1 MNNQDRKAMAAIE
14 KMVAGYRDITRIQ
27 IEPLAGGRWRW
38 SIHEGERESFA
49 AAVRVEYQGRMVD
62 RITLTVPVINE
73 SAYILFLVVGKDK
86 SEIILKAAGDGCN
99 DLPASRVEPRT
110 GALRIFADTEAAR
123 LI

>member
-49 AAVRVEYQGRMVD
+49 AVGTPGETQAMLESTKTLLDMLAGIPPGRHV
-62 RITLTVPVINE
+62 LTIPQSDN
-73 SAYILFLVVGKDK
+73 
-86 SEIILKAAGDGCN
+86 
-99 DLPASRVEPRT
+99 
-110 GALRIFADTEAAR
+110 
-123 LI
+123 